1 MLNVDR
7 VWARASQRPE
17 YQGRKLS
24 QYTTQVIVAQFTLT
38 SQQVSGQTA
47 VLFPAGAI
55 IMLIAAEFLP
65 TGQVATSNFA
75 KGNDIFAFAVDYQ
88 ATNRSIVG
96 TSRAVG
102 ATVFGV
108 NNDQFPGKELYIPTN
123 GSLLYTVENLTTSTI
138 FGTFSH
144 HCLVPSA
151 IG

>member
-17 YQGRKLS
+17 YRGKGLS
-24 QYTTQVIVAQFTLT
+24 QYTTQVIVAQFTLQPT
-38 SQQVSGQTA
+38 QISGQTS
-47 VLFPAGAI
+47 VLFPAGAVI
-55 IMLIAAEFLP
+55 LGIQAKFIP
-65 TGQVATSNFA
+65 TAQPGTSILMD
-75 KGNDIFAFAVDYQ
+75 GMDMFAFSLDYQ

-96 TSRAVG
+96 TSRAIG
-102 ATVFGV
+102 STVFG
-108 NNDQFPGKELYIPTN
+108 NENDQFPGKELYIPTN
-123 GSLLYTVENLTTSTI
+123 GSLLYTVENLTSSTI